1 MFDSGL
7 ICKEKLHASHSQ
19 GSKGYADVT
28 RFRANV
34 GQLCV
39 SMSLCSLAN
48 YSIKRI
54 EVLKK
59 RCKDKHVASEFLLK
73 ETKHFRLFWYFFW
86 RAKEKLAITLQFFL
100 HEMLLNYCLA
110 GIFKGSLVKFFAE
123 KVARGNSVQTGLDF
137 PAKSLSIYTSNDLL
151 QAMNMEKWI
160 ISTNKVVEFQC

>member
-1 MFDSGL
+1 
-7 ICKEKLHASHSQ
+7 
-19 GSKGYADVT
+19 
-28 RFRANV
+28 
-34 GQLCV
+34 
-39 SMSLCSLAN
+39 MSFCSLVN

-110 GIFKGSLVKFFAE
+110 GIFKGSLVKCFAE

-137 PAKSLSIYTSNDLL
+137 PAKSQKSKVKSHEYGK
-151 QAMNMEKWI
+151 MNYINQKGSWISMLTKLISKITIMLEKLI
-160 ISTNKVVEFQC
+160 C

>member
-1 MFDSGL
+1 MVIISFILVTLMFDSGL
-7 ICKEKLHASHSQ
+7 ICKEKLDASHSQ
-19 GSKGYADVT
+19 ESKGYADLT
-28 RFRANV
+28 RFLANV

-39 SMSLCSLAN
+39 SMSLCSLVN

-86 RAKEKLAITLQFFL
+86 IAKEKLAITLQFFL

-110 GIFKGSLVKFFAE
+110 GIFKGSLVKFFCRESCQGKLCANWS
-123 KVARGNSVQTGLDF
+123 RLSRQ
-137 PAKSLSIYTSNDLL
+137 KS
-151 QAMNMEKWI
+151 
-160 ISTNKVVEFQC
+160 

>member
-7 ICKEKLHASHSQ
+7 ICKEKLDASNSQ
-19 GSKGYADVT
+19 GSKGYADLT

-39 SMSLCSLAN
+39 SMSLCSLVN

-73 ETKHFRLFWYFFW
+73 ETKHFRLF
-86 RAKEKLAITLQFFL
+86 
-100 HEMLLNYCLA
+100 
-110 GIFKGSLVKFFAE
+110 
-123 KVARGNSVQTGLDF
+123 
-137 PAKSLSIYTSNDLL
+137 
-151 QAMNMEKWI
+151 
-160 ISTNKVVEFQC
+160 